1 MSKSTSWY
9 LIQQT
14 FFKINCFN
22 LSSLT
27 LFSMQRFSFN
37 FIIVLNEKRQIGST
51 KTLLLHDPH
60 FLIFKLV
67 TNQKLSRSTTKTSCQ
82 QIGSELAPCYCDGL
96 AKKRIIHD
104 HNKTKLISFKLPPLP
119 PRPPSPPRTWTRFF
133 FCCCSEFTSLSHCG

>member
-1 MSKSTSWY
+1 MSKSITWY
-9 LIQQT
+9 LIQQK

-22 LSSLT
+22 LSTLT
-27 LFSMQRFSFN
+27 LFSIQRFSFN
-37 FIIVLNEKRQIGST
+37 FIIVLNQKRQIGST

-119 PRPPSPPRTWTRFF
+119 PRSPSPPSMNAFLFF
-133 FCCCSEFTSLSHCG
+133 LFRVYVAQSLRLT